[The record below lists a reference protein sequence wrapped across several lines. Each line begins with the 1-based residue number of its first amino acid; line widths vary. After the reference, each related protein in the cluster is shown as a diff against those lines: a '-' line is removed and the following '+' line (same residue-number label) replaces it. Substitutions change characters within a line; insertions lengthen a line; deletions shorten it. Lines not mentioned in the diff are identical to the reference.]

1 MRIFNPVF
9 GLIFI
14 LLFVFQTTNAALID
28 RPEVKEFIDEM
39 VVEHDFDAEMLTDI
53 FDKATLSKSIV
64 KAISRPAEAK
74 PWYMYRPIF
83 LTDDRI
89 NSGVKFLQQYEETL
103 LRAEQVYG
111 VPVEVIVAIIGVE
124 TRYGKHAGGYK
135 VINSLS
141 TLAFDYPKRS
151 KFFRSELK
159 EFLLMTREQG
169 MDPLLVMGSY
179 AGAMGIPQFISSSF
193 RNFAI
198 DFDEDGKID
207 IWINPVDAIGSVGNY
222 FKEHGWQAGKRI
234 AIPAQVTSDSYL
246 AALTDSLEPHLKIDE
261 LAEFGISAELRP
273 DDSAEIKF
281 LEYELKDGQE
291 FWLGFDNFYVITRY
305 NHSALYAMAVF
316 QLSNEIRTKYNSIN
330 EN

>member
-169 MDPLLVMGSY
+169 MDPLLVMGS
-179 AGAMGIPQFISSSF
+179 
-193 RNFAI
+193 
-198 DFDEDGKID
+198 
-207 IWINPVDAIGSVGNY
+207 
-222 FKEHGWQAGKRI
+222 
-234 AIPAQVTSDSYL
+234 
-246 AALTDSLEPHLKIDE
+246 
-261 LAEFGISAELRP
+261 
-273 DDSAEIKF
+273 
-281 LEYELKDGQE
+281 
-291 FWLGFDNFYVITRY
+291 
-305 NHSALYAMAVF
+305 
-316 QLSNEIRTKYNSIN
+316 
-330 EN
+330 

>member
-103 LRAEQVYG
+103 FRAEQVYG

-198 DFDEDGKID
+198 D
-207 IWINPVDAIGSVGNY
+207 
-222 FKEHGWQAGKRI
+222 
-234 AIPAQVTSDSYL
+234 
-246 AALTDSLEPHLKIDE
+246 
-261 LAEFGISAELRP
+261 
-273 DDSAEIKF
+273 
-281 LEYELKDGQE
+281 
-291 FWLGFDNFYVITRY
+291 
-305 NHSALYAMAVF
+305 
-316 QLSNEIRTKYNSIN
+316 
-330 EN
+330 